1 MDLAAIIGVLGG
13 TAVIIGSILIAGSP
27 LKAFLDMP
35 SVVCVVGGAVMAA
48 FTAFPLKTLLQLPL
62 VFNKAF
68 FPKVPDIEPAIAQ
81 LVEFAEIARRDGI
94 LALEG
99 KLVEIDDSFMKMGL
113 QMAIDG
119 TDGDVMETI
128 LRTEMDSV
136 GQRHKT
142 GKAMLDCLN
151 KYAPA
156 WGMIGT
162 LVGLVI
168 MLGNM
173 SDPNAIGPG
182 MAVAL
187 LTTLYGAVISN
198 MICAPLGDK
207 LAAFSRRELEVREI
221 VVRGILAI
229 QVGDNPRVL
238 EQKLRTFLP
247 PNARKAEAPLAKAA

>member
-1 MDLAAIIGVLGG
+1 MDLAAIMGILGG
-13 TAVIIGSILIAGSP
+13 AALVVGSIIIAGSS
-27 LKAFLDMP
+27 LMAFYDKP
-35 SVVCVVGGAVMAA
+35 SVLLVVGGSIMAA
-48 FTAFPLKTLLQLPL
+48 MTAFPFRTLKTLPL
-62 VFNKAF
+62 VFKKAF
-68 FPKVPDIEPAIAQ
+68 LPKPANLEPVIAQ
-81 LVEFAEIARRDGI
+81 LVEYSEIARRDGI
-94 LALEG
+94 LALEN
-99 KLVEIDDSFMKMGL
+99 KLGEVDDPFIMMGL

-119 TDGDVMETI
+119 TDAEIIETI
-128 LRTEMDSV
+128 LRTEIESV
-136 GQRHKT
+136 SNRHKT
-142 GKAMLDCLN
+142 GKAMLDTLN

-187 LTTLYGAVISN
+187 LTTLYGAIISN
-198 MICAPLGDK
+198 MVCAPLGDK
-207 LAAFSRRELEVREI
+207 LAFFSKKELEVREI
-221 VVRGILAI
+221 VVRGILSI

-247 PNARKAEAPLAKAA
+247 PSARKADEAKAA

>member
-1 MDLAAIIGVLGG
+1 MDIAAIIGLIGG
-13 TAVIIGSILIAGSP
+13 TAVVIGSILFAGST
-27 LKAFLDMP
+27 LKAFYDVP
-35 SVVCVVGGAVMAA
+35 SVVCVVGGASMAA
-48 FTAFPLKTLLQLPL
+48 LTSFPLKMLLRLPMI
-62 VFNKAF
+62 FKKAF
-68 FPKVPDIEPAIAQ
+68 FPKVPGVEPVIVQ
-81 LVEFAEIARRDGI
+81 LVEYAEVARRDGI
-94 LALEG
+94 LALEAR
-99 KLVEIDDSFMKMGL
+99 LPEIQDPFIKMGL

-119 TDGDVMETI
+119 TDADIMETI
-128 LRTEMDSV
+128 LRTDMDSLA
-136 GQRHKT
+136 QRHRN

-151 KYAPA
+151 KYGPA

-162 LVGLVI
+162 LLGLVI

-187 LTTLYGAVISN
+187 LTTLYGAIISN
-198 MICAPLGDK
+198 MICAPLSDK
-207 LAAFSRRELEVREI
+207 LALYSKRELEVREI

-247 PNARKAEAPLAKAA
+247 PEGRKQPEELAKAA

>member
-1 MDLAAIIGVLGG
+1 MDLAAIFGSLGG
-13 TAVIIGSILIAGSP
+13 IVLVVGSIIIAGST
-27 LKAFLDMP
+27 LGAFYDKP
-35 SVVCVVGGAVMAA
+35 SVMLVMGGACMAA
-48 FTAFPLKTLLQLPL
+48 MTAFPFRTLKTLPF
-62 VFNKAF
+62 VFKKCF
-68 FPKVPDIEPAIAQ
+68 FPKTPNLEPVIAQ
-81 LVEFAEIARRDGI
+81 LVEYAEIARRDGI
-94 LALEG
+94 LALENKIG
-99 KLVEIDDSFMKMGL
+99 DLDDPFTLMGL

-119 TDGDVMETI
+119 TDGEVIEAI
-128 LRTEMDSV
+128 LRSEMECVSN
-136 GQRHKT
+136 RHKI
-142 GKAMLDCLN
+142 GKGMLDTLN

-187 LTTLYGAVISN
+187 LTTLYGAIISN
-198 MICAPLGDK
+198 MFCSPLGDK
-207 LAAFSRRELEVREI
+207 LAFFSKKELEVREI
-221 VVRGILAI
+221 VVRGILSI

-247 PNARKAEAPLAKAA
+247 PSARKNEAKAA

>member
-1 MDLAAIIGVLGG
+1 MDKAIVIGLTGASIIIAWSIAA
-13 TAVIIGSILIAGSP
+13 AGASFS
-27 LKAFLDMP
+27 AFWDTP
-35 SVVCVVGGAVMAA
+35 SVILVFGGCAMAA
-48 FTAFPLKTLLQLPL
+48 MTGFPLRVLMLL
-62 VFNKAF
+62 
-68 FPKVPDIEPAIAQ
+68 PKVAKKALFPNVPLIEPVIKQ

-94 LALEG
+94 LALES
-99 KLVEIDDSFMKMGL
+99 KLEDASDPFLKMGL

-119 TDGDVMETI
+119 TDAGIMETI
-128 LRTEMDSV
+128 LRTEMESLA
-136 GQRHKT
+136 GRHKT
-142 GKAMLDCLN
+142 GKAILDTLN

-198 MICAPLGDK
+198 MICAPVGEK
-207 LAAFSRRELEVREI
+207 LAFFSKCELEAREI
-221 VVRGILAI
+221 TIRGILSI
-229 QVGDNPRVL
+229 QVGDNPRIL
-238 EQKLRTFLP
+238 EQKLRIFLP
-247 PNARKAEAPLAKAA
+247 PKERNAEQAKAA

>member
-1 MDLAAIIGVLGG
+1 MDIAAILGVLGG
-13 TAVIIGSILIAGSP
+13 TAVVIGSILFAGST
-27 LKAFLDMP
+27 LKAFWDVP

-48 FTAFPLKTLLQLPL
+48 FTSFPMKTLMQMPL
-62 VFNKAF
+62 VFKKAF
-68 FPKVPDIEPAIAQ
+68 FPKIPGAEPVINQ
-81 LVEFAEIARRDGI
+81 LVEYAEVARRDGI
-94 LALEG
+94 LALEAR
-99 KLVEIDDSFMKMGL
+99 LPEIQDPFVKMGL

-119 TDGDVMETI
+119 TDADIMETI
-128 LRTEMDSV
+128 MRTDMDSLA
-136 GQRHKT
+136 QRHKN

-151 KYAPA
+151 KYSPA

-162 LVGLVI
+162 LLGLVI

-187 LTTLYGAVISN
+187 LTTMYGAIISN
-198 MICAPLGDK
+198 MICSPLGDK
-207 LAAFSRRELEVREI
+207 LALYSKRELEVREI

-247 PNARKAEAPLAKAA
+247 PNSRKVSEELAKAA

>member
-1 MDLAAIIGVLGG
+1 MDLAAILGTVG
-13 TAVIIGSILIAGSP
+13 GAALVVGSIIIAGAS
-27 LKAFLDMP
+27 LGAFYDKP
-35 SVVCVVGGAVMAA
+35 SVILVVGGAIMAA
-48 FTAFPLKTLLQLPL
+48 MTAFPFRTLKTLPW
-62 VFNKAF
+62 VFKKAF
-68 FPKVPDIEPAIAQ
+68 LPKSPNLEPVILS

-94 LALEG
+94 LALENKIDELEDPFI
-99 KLVEIDDSFMKMGL
+99 KLGL

-119 TDGDVMETI
+119 TDAEIIETI
-128 LRTEMDSV
+128 LRTEMESV
-136 GQRHKT
+136 ANRHKT
-142 GKAMLDCLN
+142 GKAMLDTLN

-187 LTTLYGAVISN
+187 LTTLYGAIISN
-198 MICAPLGDK
+198 MVCAPLGDK
-207 LAAFSRRELEVREI
+207 LAFFSKKEMEVREI
-221 VVRGILAI
+221 VVRGILSI

-247 PNARKAEAPLAKAA
+247 PSARKADEAKAA

>member
-1 MDLAAIIGVLGG
+1 MDI
-13 TAVIIGSILIAGSP
+13 AVIIGLGGGCVILVGSILFAGSP
-27 LKAFLDMP
+27 LKAFWDTP
-35 SVVCVVGGAVMAA
+35 SIALVFGGAAMAA
-48 FTAFPLKTLLQLPL
+48 LTAFPMKTVMTAFK
-62 VFNKAF
+62 VFFKAVK
-68 FPKVPDIEPAIAQ
+68 PTVYPVEPVIKQ

-99 KLVEIDDSFMKMGL
+99 KMEDVQDPFIKMGL

-119 TDGDVMETI
+119 TDAEVMENV
-128 LRTEMDSV
+128 LRTEIDSLA
-136 GQRHKT
+136 GRHKV
-142 GKAMLDCLN
+142 GKAIFDTLN

-198 MICAPLGDK
+198 MICAPVGEK
-207 LAAFSRRELEVREI
+207 LAFFSRQEQEVREI

-229 QVGDNPRVL
+229 QAGDNPRVL
-238 EQKLRTFLP
+238 EQKLSTFLP
-247 PNARKAEAPLAKAA
+247 PSTRNTSQLRAAA

>member
-1 MDLAAIIGVLGG
+1 MDLAAILGTVG
-13 TAVIIGSILIAGSP
+13 GAALVVGSIIIAGSS
-27 LKAFLDMP
+27 LGAFYDKP
-35 SVVCVVGGAVMAA
+35 SVLLVVGGAIMAA
-48 FTAFPLKTLLQLPL
+48 MTAFPFKILKTLPF
-62 VFNKAF
+62 VFKKAF
-68 FPKVPDIEPAIAQ
+68 LPKTPNLEPVIVQ
-81 LVEFAEIARRDGI
+81 LVEYAEIARRDGI
-94 LALEG
+94 LALEN
-99 KLVEIDDSFMKMGL
+99 KLEEINEPFIVMGL

-119 TDGDVMETI
+119 TDAQVIETI
-128 LRTEMDSV
+128 LRTEMDSLAN
-136 GQRHKT
+136 RHKT
-142 GKAMLDCLN
+142 GKAMLDTLN
-151 KYAPA
+151 KYALA

-187 LTTLYGAVISN
+187 LTTLYGAIISN

-207 LAAFSRRELEVREI
+207 LALFSKKELEVREI
-221 VVRGILAI
+221 VVRGILSI

-247 PNARKAEAPLAKAA
+247 PSARKAEARAA

>member
-1 MDLAAIIGVLGG
+1 MDIAVIIGLCGG
-13 TAVIIGSILIAGSP
+13 VVIIIGSILFAGSP
-27 LKAFLDMP
+27 LKAFWDTP
-35 SVVCVVGGAVMAA
+35 SVALVFGGAVMAA
-48 FTAFPLKTLLQLPL
+48 LTAFPMKTALSGFKVFLKAIKPTVYP
-62 VFNKAF
+62 V
-68 FPKVPDIEPAIAQ
+68 EPVIKQ

-99 KLVEIDDSFMKMGL
+99 KMDDIKDPFIRMGL

-119 TDGDVMETI
+119 TDAEVMENV
-128 LRTEMDSV
+128 LRTEIDSLA
-136 GQRHKT
+136 GRHKI
-142 GKAMLDCLN
+142 GKAIFDTLN

-187 LTTLYGAVISN
+187 LTTLYGAIISN
-198 MICAPLGDK
+198 MVCSPVGDK
-207 LAAFSRRELEVREI
+207 LAFFSRQEQEVREI

-229 QVGDNPRVL
+229 QAGDNPRVL
-238 EQKLRTFLP
+238 EQKLSTFLP
-247 PNARKAEAPLAKAA
+247 PAVRNAQLKAAA